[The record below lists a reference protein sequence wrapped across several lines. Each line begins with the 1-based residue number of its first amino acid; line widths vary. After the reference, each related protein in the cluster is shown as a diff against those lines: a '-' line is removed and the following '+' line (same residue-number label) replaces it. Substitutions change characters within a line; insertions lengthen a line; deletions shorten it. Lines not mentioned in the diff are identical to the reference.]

1 MKFIS
6 NKMKE
11 YIFKYRYIP
20 LLNKIKKLE
29 KKKEELKNLLIHNVS
44 ESKEYSNFKITYANR
59 CVINYNN
66 FLKDN
71 KLEVPEKYKSYT
83 NYLLIHSK

>member
-44 ESKEYSNFKITYANR
+44 DSKEYSNFKITYTNR
-59 CVINYNN
+59 CVINYTK
-66 FLKDN
+66 FLEDSNLK
-71 KLEVPEKYKSYT
+71 VPENYKSYT
-83 NYLLIHSK
+83 NYILIYSK